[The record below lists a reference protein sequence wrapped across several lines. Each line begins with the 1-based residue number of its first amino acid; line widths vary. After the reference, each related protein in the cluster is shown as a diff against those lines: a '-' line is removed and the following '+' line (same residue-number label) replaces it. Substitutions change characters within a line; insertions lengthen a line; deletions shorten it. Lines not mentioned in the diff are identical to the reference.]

1 MNKIIVSAL
10 LLSGM
15 AANAQQQ
22 QVGINTATPKATLH
36 VEAGASQNKGVIIP
50 RITAAEMK
58 TMTAGLGADH
68 HSMMT
73 YLKGQMPT
81 ADRTGKL
88 VEVNDEGYY
97 FYNHTAAKW
106 EKVTT
111 GENVFRIVKHPS
123 KVGYNHITKDAGVG
137 GNGTSAGASEY
148 NIAIGQDALYSNTTG
163 SSNVAM
169 GSDALKANTSG
180 RYNIAI
186 GVSALKVN
194 TLGENNIGLG
204 VGIAHS
210 NVSGSNNVAL
220 GVGALWNNV
229 SGKEN
234 INMGYYSGHW
244 VKGNGNIHIGNHT
257 NSADTPT
264 ELDNVIAIGSF
275 TSDGSHPL
283 TPATG
288 QDNVILLGN
297 TSPNAPKVGIGTYK
311 PSAKLEVNTGSTA
324 GAVKIVD
331 GTQGAGK
338 VLTSDAN
345 GLATWKD
352 QRLVMIQG
360 VKGSGVTIPINTTGN
375 KFVYTNSKITL
386 PPGKYLVTV
395 QCLMTVGTT
404 DYSNGHIWLRTTFS
418 DSPNP
423 ATFSHSPDVSATNSG
438 TLISGLLPQGSRF
451 SMLSGSV
458 IINNTGTSPKT
469 YYYIAGSLSVT
480 PGTTRPLKN
489 FAGDSEWSIIA
500 VPMQ

>member
-15 AANAQQQ
+15 VANAQQQ

-111 GENVFRIVKHPS
+111 GEHDLRILAN
-123 KVGYNHITKDAGVG
+123 NHITKDAGVG
-137 GNGTSAGASEY
+137 GNGTSVGGAMAQY
-148 NIAIGQDALYSNTTG
+148 NIAIGHEAFYSNTKGYTNNAIG
-163 SSNVAM
+163 AFALRENTEGFYNVAIG
-169 GSDALKANTSG
+169 GSALRANTKG
-180 RYNIAI
+180 NDNIAI
-186 GVSALKVN
+186 GVGAARFNTIGKYNVAIGAGALRN
-194 TLGENNIGLG
+194 
-204 VGIAHS
+204 S
-210 NVSGSNNVAL
+210 VSGDN
-220 GVGALWNNV
+220 
-229 SGKEN
+229 N
-234 INMGYYSGHW
+234 INMGYFSGHW

-257 NSADTPT
+257 DSTPTT

-275 TSDGSHPL
+275 TNDGTYPL
-283 TPATG
+283 TAATG

-311 PSAKLEVNTGSTA
+311 PGAKLEVNTGSTA

-360 VKGSGVTIPINTTGN
+360 VRGTGVTIPSTTMSTYI
-375 KFVYTNSKITL
+375 YTGSRITL
-386 PPGKYLVTV
+386 PPGKYMVTV
-395 QCLMTVGTT
+395 QSLMTVGGTL
-404 DYSNGHIWLRTTFS
+404 YSNAHIWLRTTFS
-418 DSPNP
+418 DSPT
-423 ATFSHSPDVSATNSG
+423 TFSPSNDISTANG
-438 TLISGLLPQGSRF
+438 GNLISGLLPQGARF
-451 SMLSGSV
+451 NMLSGSV

-469 YYYIAGSLSVT
+469 YYYIAGRISKSIGGVAHAIDMF
-480 PGTTRPLKN
+480 G
-489 FAGDSEWSIIA
+489 GHSEWSMIA
-500 VPMQ
+500 VPVQ

>member
-22 QVGINTATPKATLH
+22 QVGINTAEPKATLH

-111 GENVFRIVKHPS
+111 GEHDLRYLR
-123 KVGYNHITKDAGVG
+123 GNHITKDAGVG
-137 GNGTSAGASEY
+137 GNGTSAGIVGEAQN
-148 NIAIGQDALYSNTTG
+148 NIAIGRDAFYSNTKG
-163 SSNVAM
+163 YVNVAM
-169 GSDALKANTSG
+169 GKDALKANTEG
-180 RYNIAI
+180 FFNIAIGGTTLTENTKGNDNIAI
-186 GVSALKVN
+186 GVGSARYN
-194 TLGENNIGLG
+194 TIGKYNVAIGAGALRNNIKG
-204 VGIAHS
+204 
-210 NVSGSNNVAL
+210 
-220 GVGALWNNV
+220 
-229 SGKEN
+229 EYN
-234 INMGYYSGHW
+234 INMGYFSGHW
-244 VKGNGNIHIGNHT
+244 VKGNGNIHIGNYT
-257 NSADTPT
+257 NSANTPT
-264 ELDNVIAIGSF
+264 ELDNVIAIGNF
-275 TSDGSHPL
+275 ATDGSYPL
-283 TPATG
+283 NPTTG

-297 TSPNAPKVGIGTYK
+297 TSPDAPKVGIGTYK
-311 PSAKLEVNTGSTA
+311 PGAKLEVNTGSTA

-360 VKGSGVTIPINTTGN
+360 VRGTGVTIPSTTMSTYI
-375 KFVYTNSKITL
+375 YTGSRITL
-386 PPGKYLVTV
+386 PPGKYMVTV
-395 QCLMTVGTT
+395 QSLMTVGGTL
-404 DYSNGHIWLRTTFS
+404 YSNAHIWLRTTFS
-418 DSPNP
+418 DSPT
-423 ATFSHSPDVSATNSG
+423 TFSPSNDISTATGGN
-438 TLISGLLPQGSRF
+438 LISGLLPQGARF
-451 SMLSGSV
+451 NMLSGSV

-469 YYYIAGSLSVT
+469 YYYIAGRISKSIGGVAHAIDMF
-480 PGTTRPLKN
+480 G
-489 FAGDSEWSIIA
+489 GHSEWSMIA
-500 VPMQ
+500 VPVQ